1 MENDTVRSMGE
12 STLVDVWINGR
23 MRSIC
28 LSRGAID
35 SFLKLP
41 PDASAKMSDGER
53 REFVRTHLAIV
64 VAAAKERLSA
74 TSANA
79 ESVLIDT
86 GQLGPEKKEK
96 GFTERRRGGDRRKG
110 DRRQSGR
117 AKGDRR
123 GTDRRT

>member
-64 VAAAKERLSA
+64 VAAAKDQLA
-74 TSANA
+74 GTKAGA

>member
-12 STLVDVWINGR
+12 STLVDVWINGK
-23 MRSIC
+23 MRSVC
-28 LSRGAID
+28 VSRGAIEN
-35 SFLKLP
+35 FLKLT
-41 PDASAKMSDGER
+41 PDASSRMSEGDR
-53 REFVRTHLAIV
+53 REFVRTHLSTV

-86 GQLGPEKKEK
+86 GQLGPGNNEN
-96 GFTERRRGGDRRKG
+96 GLVDRRRGGDRRKG
-110 DRRQSGR
+110 DRRQSTR

-123 GTDRRT
+123 GTDRRA